1 MKLIPFIF
9 SFFMSC
15 SALWAQQLTSSP
27 AYSMGRDRD
36 CFVLGQIDSLYYV
49 YREGPGKEHGIHSFR
64 MNLEEEWEATISY
77 KRSQVFFM
85 ESLQQKDRFQLIYA
99 MYFDGNTEI
108 RMKEIGAEGQE
119 LADEALL
126 LFKYFVPYRDLRW
139 ELSQDKSELLVF
151 HKVNNR
157 EIEWGCYNLAD
168 RQLRWEYSLTDFE
181 IKNFK
186 RLEHIV
192 ICNSGQALLLFE
204 FHNRLRRE
212 DHHFLLFS
220 ISAQGERKKHKIDFA
235 QAKTDE
241 YLVDYDE
248 LNQQLLIG
256 GLYYQSGNE
265 VEGLFYLRYDMQEEA
280 LLKFHPFPDT
290 LIRSL
295 TGQKRKNLRRVEYL
309 RLRELIPRR
318 DGGILLV
325 AERYRKYNYNNHK
338 TSYQDHLP
346 AQQMDYLYENILLS
360 SIHPSGQLHRQEVLF
375 KQQKSENDEGRYSSF
390 FLMKTARH
398 LRFIYNDEIRYLG
411 RVYEY
416 TVDASGQAERQRLF
430 GEKRSGVLPEF
441 QRAKQV
447 SAKTTLAISK
457 RNNKFRL
464 VRLSYD

>member
-1 MKLIPFIF
+1 MKLIL
-9 SFFMSC
+9 FFFCFLITS
-15 SALWAQQLTSSP
+15 SGLWAQTISSSP

-49 YREGPGKEHGIHSFR
+49 YREGVGKDHGIHSFR

-77 KRSQVFFM
+77 KRNNVFFM
-85 ESLQQKDRFQLIYA
+85 ETLQQQDRFQIIYA
-99 MYFDGNTEI
+99 LHFDGNTEI
-108 RMKEIGAEGQE
+108 RMKEVDGQGQE

-126 LFKYFVPYRDLRW
+126 FFKNTISYSRLRW

-168 RQLRWEYSLTDFE
+168 RQLRWEYTLKDFE

-186 RLEHIV
+186 RLEHII
-192 ICNSGQALLLFE
+192 ICNSGQVLLLFE
-204 FHNRLRRE
+204 FQNRLRRD

-220 ISAQGERKKHKIDFA
+220 VSTEGKRKKHKIDFA
-235 QAKTDE
+235 IAKTEE

-248 LNQQLLIG
+248 LNQQLLMA

-265 VEGLFYLRYDMQEEA
+265 VEGLFYLRYDMEEEA
-280 LLKFHPFPDT
+280 LLKFHPFQDS

-295 TGQKRKNLRRVEYL
+295 TGQKRKNLRRIEHL

-318 DGGILLV
+318 DGGILFV
-325 AERYRKYNYNNHK
+325 AERYRKYDYNNHR
-338 TSYQDHLP
+338 TYQRDHTP
-346 AQQMDYLYENILLS
+346 IQQTDYLYENILLS
-360 SIHPSGQLHRQEVLF
+360 SIHPSGKVHWQEVLF

-416 TVDASGQAERQRLF
+416 TVNARGKAERQRLF
-430 GEKRSGVLPEF
+430 GAKRSAILPDF

-447 SAKTTLAISK
+447 SAKTTLAISE